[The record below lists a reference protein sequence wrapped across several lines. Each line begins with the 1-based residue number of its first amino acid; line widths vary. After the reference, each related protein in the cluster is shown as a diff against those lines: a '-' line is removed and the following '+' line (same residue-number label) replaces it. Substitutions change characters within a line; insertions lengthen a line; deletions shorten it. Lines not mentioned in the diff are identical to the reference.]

1 MSWMFNTDGTLSD
14 YDTGATVSPNA
25 TPWWGSSQP
34 SNSDSG
40 WNYGQD
46 VLDVLKYG
54 AGILMQREQAA
65 WEDKRLYEQAANGIA
80 LQGQAAAIQAQAA
93 GLRSTGLSGSMPLI
107 LIGGAVLVV
116 AVLLLKD

>member
-34 SNSDSG
+34 STSDSG
-40 WNYGQD
+40 WDYGKD

-54 AGILMQREQAA
+54 AGVLLMREQAD
-65 WEDKRLYEQAANGIA
+65 WEDKRRYEQAANGIA
-80 LQGQAAAIQAQAA
+80 LQGQAAAVAA
-93 GLRSTGLSGSMPLI
+93 SANGVTSSSMMPLL
-107 LIGGAVLVV
+107 LIGGAVLVA